1 MNQIFRVFSL
11 GLGLTIALTA
21 MLSASYAQSK
31 NVKVVSVQPSPTI
44 NGSELYRQYCAVCH
58 GTDGRGA
65 GPAADAL
72 KQRPSDLTQLTSE
85 NNGKFPTLKV
95 QSILNGQSNMVSHG
109 SQEMPI
115 WGDLF
120 KSVTPDRSFVTLKI
134 EVVTRYLQGLQR

>member
-1 MNQIFRVFSL
+1 MNQIFRVLSL